1 MTHIKKK
8 HQYEDEIK
16 ELNFRMFKSVSFY
29 LMVTSL
35 FLGFVTFIPNP
46 VLSELDFRI
55 LLFLSTFI
63 GALLYLPCIFVPSV
77 IKRFATLCIY
87 LVMSF
92 LQVFFLLLENIIVLH
107 RGSYTPYSLPLVFML
122 LQPIIIVDENVR
134 KNIFT
139 ACTMVVLIVI
149 SAWLKPLNT
158 AINDIFNIIP
168 LGLSGCAIGIISRT
182 YVVNYLDRK
191 VAEKNLDL
199 EKAKAESKAKSEF
212 LAFVNHEIRS
222 PMNTIVGLNEMILR
236 ESKDNVA
243 LGYSK
248 EIKQACGT
256 LSLLINDVLDFSKI
270 NSNDFSL
277 VPVEYNLDALL
288 NDLLTIVVPR
298 AQEKNLEFA
307 VSIKEDTPN
316 NLIGDDMRIKQC
328 VMNLLSNAIKYTDK
342 GSVKLLVSWKQS
354 ADDDHCILLTF
365 AVEDTG
371 CGIKPSDIDRI
382 ASPFERLD
390 ELKNR
395 NIEGSGL
402 GLSIVK
408 GLLKKMG
415 SSLCVTSEYG
425 IGSNFSFTI
434 RQPVELNVPIG
445 KYTAQTYTK
454 KRKGA
459 SLYGTFLAPTAR
471 ILVVDD
477 LKMNRDIICAL
488 LKCTQINIDTASS
501 GNEAIELVKNN
512 HYDVVLLDHR
522 MPGMDGIETLRAI
535 KALDIDFA
543 DDTKFIALTAN
554 ASHGYKALYMQKGF
568 DDYLPKPIDSEG
580 LEQMLVRMLPKNL
593 IRIKSASKYQEY
605 DKVNDGDMSGADN
618 SRFIA
623 MYSGIEGVDCN
634 AAMSLCKNVSVL
646 LEAVRTF
653 YNDSEAKIA
662 DLQQDFNQCNLKSY
676 IIAVHSLKTELRV
689 IGFDSLSKQASLLE
703 FFSDNGDIES
713 VREYTPDFL
722 VNLQHFRDK
731 IRGIIEKTK
740 AITTEDYQDLLKSLK
755 ECSQVQDLKAAERML
770 HMVDGFAMP
779 EGEESFF
786 TLLRQSVRNGN
797 SVLFKRLM
805 DSH

>member
-1 MTHIKKK
+1 
-8 HQYEDEIK
+8 
-16 ELNFRMFKSVSFY
+16 F
-29 LMVTSL
+29 
-35 FLGFVTFIPNP
+35 
-46 VLSELDFRI
+46 
-55 LLFLSTFI
+55 
-63 GALLYLPCIFVPSV
+63 
-77 IKRFATLCIY
+77 
-87 LVMSF
+87 
-92 LQVFFLLLENIIVLH
+92 
-107 RGSYTPYSLPLVFML
+107 
-122 LQPIIIVDENVR
+122 NV
-134 KNIFT
+134 
-139 ACTMVVLIVI
+139 
-149 SAWLKPLNT
+149 
-158 AINDIFNIIP
+158 IP
-168 LGLSGCAIGIISRT
+168 LGLSGCAIGMISRT

-191 VAEKNLDL
+191 VSEKNLDL

-212 LAFVNHEIRS
+212 LTFVNHEIRS

-236 ESKDNVA
+236 ESKDSIA

-288 NDLLTIVVPR
+288 NELLSIVVPR
-298 AQEKNLEFA
+298 AQEKNLEFN
-307 VSIKEDTPN
+307 VSIQEDTPN

-342 GSVKLLVSWKQS
+342 GSVTLLVTWKQAS
-354 ADDDHCILLTF
+354 DDDHCISLTF
-365 AVEDTG
+365 AVADTG

-408 GLLKKMG
+408 GLLKKMD
-415 SSLCVTSEYG
+415 SSLHITSEYG
-425 IGSNFSFTI
+425 VGSNFSFTI
-434 RQPVELNVPIG
+434 RQPIELNVPIG
-445 KYTAQTYTK
+445 KYTEHTYAK
-454 KRKGA
+454 ERKGV
-459 SLYGTFLAPTAR
+459 SVYGTFLAPTAR

-477 LKMNRDIICAL
+477 LKMNRDIVCAL

-512 HYDVVLLDHR
+512 QYDVVLLDHR
-522 MPGMDGIETLRAI
+522 MPGLDGIDTLRAI
-535 KALDIDFA
+535 KALDVDFA
-543 DDTKFIALTAN
+543 DETKFIALTAN
-554 ASHGYKALYMQKGF
+554 ASHGYKALYLQEGF
-568 DDYLPKPIDSEG
+568 DDYLPKPVDSEE
-580 LEQMLVRMLPKNL
+580 LERMLVRMLPKDL
-593 IRIKSASKYQEY
+593 IRMQEVPMSQEDNESKN
-605 DKVNDGDMSGADN
+605 VNLSEPDN

-634 AAMSLCKNVSVL
+634 AALSLCRNVSAL
-646 LEAVRTF
+646 HEAVWTF

-662 DLQQDFNQCNLKSY
+662 DLKQDFVQCSLKSY

-713 VREYTPDFL
+713 VRDYTPDFIE
-722 VNLQHFRDK
+722 NLQHFRDK
-731 IRGIIEKTK
+731 IRCLITKPKT
-740 AITTEDYQDLLKSLK
+740 ITSEEYQDLIKSLK
-755 ECSQVQDLKAAERML
+755 ECSQVQDMKAVERML
-770 HMVDGFAMP
+770 LMVDGFAMP

-797 SVLFKRLM
+797 IVLFKRLI